1 MRDYSQ
7 NGEQAI
13 ILKFFENHGII
24 DNFLDIGA
32 FNGVDMSN
40 TMGLVKSG
48 WCGVCLE
55 PSKLAFEALQ
65 NTHRDK
71 SHIRCMNLALAKDTG
86 TILLYDAG
94 GDGASTTVE
103 KLKTQWENGAC
114 AKFTEVQAQSISAK
128 DLLKDVGEYHDFVN
142 IDTEW
147 TSAENLFRLLE
158 AGLDFNLLC
167 VEHDDDPQGII
178 AKLPDGI
185 VVHAQNSV
193 NLFLEDRRA

>member
-7 NGEQAI
+7 NGEQEV
-13 ILKFFENHGII
+13 ILKFFQDRDAG
-24 DNFLDIGA
+24 DTFLDVGA

-40 TMGLVKSG
+40 TMGLVEAG
-48 WCGVCLE
+48 WRGVCLE
-55 PSKLAFEALQ
+55 PSKRPFESLQ
-65 NTHRDK
+65 SAHRK
-71 SHIRCMNLALAKDTG
+71 NNVRCMNLALAKETG
-86 TILLYDAG
+86 KILLYDAD
-94 GDGASTTVE
+94 GDAASTTVE